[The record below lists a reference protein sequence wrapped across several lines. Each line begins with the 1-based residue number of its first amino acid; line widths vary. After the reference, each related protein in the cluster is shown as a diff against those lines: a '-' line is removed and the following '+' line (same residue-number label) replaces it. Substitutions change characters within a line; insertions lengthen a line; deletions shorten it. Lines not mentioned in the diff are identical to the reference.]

1 MYRCGNKVEIGDCVT
16 VNVSVMVTEMK
27 IPTGTTAVVL
37 ETNFEWSSSNRPL
50 VSLLFPDESIQH
62 LGEPWNYIYVSGPAC
77 QPPPMASSAPSPPPS
92 CVG

>member
-37 ETNFEWSSSNRPL
+37 ETCTEWSSTERPL
-50 VSLLFPDESIQH
+50 LTLLFPDESIQQ
-62 LGEPWNYIYVSGPAC
+62 LPASWCTLC
-77 QPPPMASSAPSPPPS
+77 QRK
-92 CVG
+92 